1 MLFVFF
7 FASRRRH
14 TRCALVTG
22 VQTCALP
29 ISLADPEPRHN
40 GQFIY
45 SGGLIDAMI
54 ETGARIDILGL
65 ARSRDTPPSRNTAPN
80 ASWWLSD
87 NLRRSS
93 WRSQIGRASC
103 RERVGRSV

>member
-1 MLFVFF
+1 MLTELTNRKTNE
-7 FASRRRH
+7 APAQYLWL
-14 TRCALVTG
+14 T
-22 VQTCALP
+22 
-29 ISLADPEPRHN
+29 LADPEPRHN